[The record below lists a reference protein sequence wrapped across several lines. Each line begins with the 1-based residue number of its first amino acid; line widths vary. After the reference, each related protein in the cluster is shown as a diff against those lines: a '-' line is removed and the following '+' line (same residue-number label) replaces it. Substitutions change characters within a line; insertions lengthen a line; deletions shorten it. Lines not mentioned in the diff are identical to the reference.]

1 MGTVIYLKISKA
13 FLEVFRLSCTCAY
26 STASV
31 VLSLVSR
38 PSVYGVWGM

>member
-13 FLEVFRLSCTCAY
+13 FLKVFRLSCICAY
-26 STASV
+26 YTASI

-38 PSVYGVWGM
+38 PSVYGVWDM